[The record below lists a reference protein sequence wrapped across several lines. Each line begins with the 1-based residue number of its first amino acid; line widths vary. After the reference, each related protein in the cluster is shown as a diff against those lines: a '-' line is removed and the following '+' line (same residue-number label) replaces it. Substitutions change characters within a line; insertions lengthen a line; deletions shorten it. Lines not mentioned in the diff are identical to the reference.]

1 MAQYGYYYM
10 IRYII
15 LLNYYKY
22 NIPIYPIYLI
32 IHIGKIGKIV
42 KYATHMRDG
51 F

>member
-22 NIPIYPIYLI
+22 NII
-32 IHIGKIGKIV
+32 I
-42 KYATHMRDG
+42 KYTYIPYIPYNTYR
-51 F
+51 